1 MDDPGK
7 DVVAQDGSHRVEH
20 KHQILAQSERE
31 GSLGAE
37 TKEQQQQHYINQQPN
52 YKEEKIRTIP
62 QDREGIPGQ
71 TNVSYPH
78 PLVDASS
85 TANVRQRHQFKE
97 EDSGHWGSKAA
108 EMEGAPQQVRT
119 ENSGSWAHQTEK
131 APGRIQQIREHL
143 SPYGQRLKEDVTS
156 SIRNAPQRAKETVVR
171 AGRNT
176 VQYAD
181 QRTDSMMDS
190 FAFDPLGQIQQGR
203 QIRQHQKEKL
213 IMIREQ
219 QAEGTRAVPT
229 PRHPRRELA
238 QSGLNLLNE
247 GFAPAPIMGFDAIRG
262 SRATGRKRKRDVG
275 PGDLL
280 L

>member
-20 KHQILAQSERE
+20 TTEQKHWATR
-31 GSLGAE
+31 
-37 TKEQQQQHYINQQPN
+37 
-52 YKEEKIRTIP
+52 
-62 QDREGIPGQ
+62 
-71 TNVSYPH
+71 
-78 PLVDASS
+78 
-85 TANVRQRHQFKE
+85 
-97 EDSGHWGSKAA
+97 AA
-108 EMEGAPQQVRT
+108 EREGAPQQVNPER
-119 ENSGSWAHQTEK
+119 NQSWADSTQQGQDERRSTVRRTSEIPVGLGNSATKTSRQPLAQEEEMPAHSMSSRTTELPVG
-131 APGRIQQIREHL
+131 AGNPATRTSSPRLANDRTLREKL

-238 QSGLNLLNE
+238 QSGLNLRNE
-247 GFAPAPIMGFDAIRG
+247 DFAPAPTMGFDAIRG
-262 SRATGRKRKRDVG
+262 GRATGRKRKRDVG

>member
-20 KHQILAQSERE
+20 TTEQKHWATR
-31 GSLGAE
+31 
-37 TKEQQQQHYINQQPN
+37 
-52 YKEEKIRTIP
+52 
-62 QDREGIPGQ
+62 
-71 TNVSYPH
+71 
-78 PLVDASS
+78 
-85 TANVRQRHQFKE
+85 
-97 EDSGHWGSKAA
+97 AA
-108 EMEGAPQQVRT
+108 EREGAPQQINPERNPATRTSHQPLAQEEEMPVRSMSRRTT
-119 ENSGSWAHQTEK
+119 ELPAGVGNPATRTSSPRLATDRTLREK
-131 APGRIQQIREHL
+131 L
-143 SPYGQRLKEDVTS
+143 SPYGHRLKEDITS

-213 IMIREQ
+213 VMIREQ